1 MLKLLSKK
9 LRKNNKGFT
18 LVELIAVVAI
28 LGILA
33 AIAVPRFTVS
43 RKKAA
48 ISAHEANVRTLIN
61 AANMYI
67 VDYGLPS
74 DENSPI
80 NWTGDD
86 KNPDQNIDDT
96 WKDYLQEWPEIPDGL
111 PVEDVEE
118 YVEEYSDDNGV
129 PNSDGFKY
137 QVTISENGE
146 IKVMIVNKTNK
157 QK

>member
-33 AIAVPRFTVS
+33 AIAVPRFTES

-86 KNPDQNIDDT
+86 KNTAQNNDNT

-111 PVEDVEE
+111 PAKDVEE
-118 YVEEYSDDNGV
+118 YNGDNGV
-129 PNSDGFKY
+129 LNSDGFKY
-137 QVTISENGE
+137 QVTISENGKIE
-146 IKVMIVNKTNK
+146 VKIVNKTNE
-157 QK
+157 QNEPE

>member
-33 AIAVPRFTVS
+33 AIAVPRFTES

-74 DENSPI
+74 DENSSI
-80 NWTGDD
+80 NWTGDEGQ
-86 KNPDQNIDDT
+86 KWT
-96 WKDYLQEWPEIPDGL
+96 LYLQEWPEIPDGL
-111 PVEDVEE
+111 PAKDVEE
-118 YVEEYSDDNGV
+118 YVEEYSGDNGV
-129 PNSDGFKY
+129 LNSDGFKY
-137 QVTISENGE
+137 QVTISGNGE
-146 IKVMIVNKTNK
+146 IEVMIVNKMNE

>member
-61 AANMYI
+61 AASMYI

-80 NWTGDD
+80 NWSGDEGQ
-86 KNPDQNIDDT
+86 KWT
-96 WKDYLQEWPEIPDGL
+96 LYLQEWPEIPDGL

-118 YVEEYSDDNGV
+118 YRGDNGV

-146 IKVMIVNKTNK
+146 IEVMIVNKTNE
-157 QK
+157 